1 MLGKFPVILEVY
13 YQNPGRPFQ
22 SKQDKVRRLKN
33 AEGEKKQEGLSASFN
48 ELQCVG
54 QLGHHWR

>member
-48 ELQCVG
+48 ELQRVG
-54 QLGHHWR
+54 

>member
-22 SKQDKVRRLKN
+22 NKQDKVRRLKN

-48 ELQCVG
+48 KLQCVG
-54 QLGHHWR
+54 